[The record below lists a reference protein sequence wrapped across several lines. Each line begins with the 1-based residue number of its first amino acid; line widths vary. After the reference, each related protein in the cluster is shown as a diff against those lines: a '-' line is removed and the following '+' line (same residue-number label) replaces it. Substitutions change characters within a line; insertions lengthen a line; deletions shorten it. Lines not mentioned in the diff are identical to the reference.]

1 MAKSVFCGREPE
13 LARLQREWHLAT
25 ETDGQPQVVVL
36 LADNGLGKTRLVQ
49 EFYGWLSTTLD
60 PPGEAGY
67 WPDEL
72 ELAGDNLR
80 VNPVVEQCRPAHE
93 PAFLWWGLRF
103 AEVERRNAAA
113 AGMDESLPDLAAHLA
128 VLLSGV
134 RDKDRLQR
142 VIASFRDAGVDVGA
156 DNIANVISPFFPPA
170 ALVKPGATLLRR
182 LWGLGR
188 EHLAD
193 HAPPALRDLRQRAQ
207 VSKAARVVHDIGQ
220 VLAARRHRLPI
231 CVFADD
237 AHFSDADPDTVD
249 LLKRLLAAARADR
262 WPLLLVVTHWQDR
275 WNADGSAVARWLR
288 PRPQADRIA
297 LLPFGTLKANA
308 LAPVLAQH
316 FPGLLRPQVDA
327 ILTRVDGNPQF
338 LEELIR
344 HMDINKGLFLG
355 ADKAAALSAEGLAE
369 VMRIAVNRHALNLER
384 FRKLDLPAQAALA
397 IGSLQGQRLLR
408 DLTAEVCATVGI
420 ADGGAVA
427 HGLAA
432 AEMPHNLIRREGLW
446 AEFLQLLYREIA
458 EQDMRNIPLN
468 RAAVQAG
475 IVAAL
480 RRRMN
485 DADGMAAL
493 DPADRLATLGL
504 AWTILRDAP
513 DEADASLGAVAAA
526 TLIAE
531 RFARRDYLGAGAQAQ
546 ALVDAMRARTAH

>member
-13 LARLQREWHLAT
+13 LARLQREWRLAT

-72 ELAGDNLR
+72 ELAGDNLK
-80 VNPVVEQCRPAHE
+80 VNPPAERCRPAHE
-93 PAFLWWGLRF
+93 PPFLWWGLRF

-156 DNIANVISPFFPPA
+156 DVASVVIPGISQI
-170 ALVKPGATLLRR
+170 KTGATLLRR

-193 HAPPALRDLRQRAQ
+193 HAPPALGDLRQRAQ
-207 VSKAARVVHDIGQ
+207 VSKAARVVHDIGA
-220 VLAARRHRLPI
+220 VLAARGHRLPI

-237 AHFSDADPDTVD
+237 THFSDADPDTVD
-249 LLKRLLAAARADR
+249 LLERLLAVARADR

-288 PRPQADRIA
+288 PQADRLA

-344 HMDINKGLFLG
+344 HTDINKGLFLG
-355 ADKAAALSAEGLAE
+355 ADKAAALSPEGLAE
-369 VMRIAVNRHALNLER
+369 VMRVAVSRHALNLER
-384 FRKLDLPAQAALA
+384 FRKLDPPGQAALA

-427 HGLAA
+427 NGLAA

-446 AEFLQLLYREIA
+446 AEFLQRLYREIA